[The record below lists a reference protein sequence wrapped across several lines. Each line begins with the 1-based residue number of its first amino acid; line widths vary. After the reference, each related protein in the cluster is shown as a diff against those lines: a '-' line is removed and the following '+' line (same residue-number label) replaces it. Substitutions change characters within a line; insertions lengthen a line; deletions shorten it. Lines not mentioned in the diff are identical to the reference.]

1 MTVITASNV
10 IQYSSDAEDSDA
22 GNDYVPLKSI
32 TMTDSYTGSWR
43 ISFQLRNDNNT
54 TLTYGKIYRN
64 GVAYGT
70 EHTTTSDTYTEYS
83 EDFSS
88 INITAG
94 DTMELWGK
102 NPPGAD
108 IIFVQDFR
116 IKFDLLASNLVL
128 VFKHQIG
135 YGDSA
140 IRLSNTRIKVD

>member
-1 MTVITASNV
+1 MELCCIDGEYLIMTVITASNV

-22 GNDYVPLKSI
+22 SSTYALVIGKTL

-43 ISFQLRNDNNT
+43 ISFQLRNDNNA

-94 DTMELWGK
+94 DIMEIWGK
-102 NPPGAD
+102 NPPGTD

-116 IKFDLLASNLVL
+116 IKFDILGPTTSQSDMLLM
-128 VFKHQIG
+128 F
-135 YGDSA
+135 
-140 IRLSNTRIKVD
+140 